1 MRQSHYI
8 AAVFN
13 NIQDIQVAQQALRI
27 RLIFVVLIKQPPLLS
42 PLFYSLLL
50 YTQDSSIY
58 SCNYN
63 VPTPSAPPTVN
74 GLFANDTNPHRAESA
89 TEANAFD
96 RPIKGQRKTEDTDRP
111 IGRNVIT
118 TTVMN
123 QERPRNVRLGL
134 LIIGPRREEES
145 LLDDY

>member
-96 RPIKGQRKTEDTDRP
+96 RPIKGQRKTE
-111 IGRNVIT
+111 GRHGPSHRAKRNNDHSDEPGT
-118 TTVMN
+118 S
-123 QERPRNVRLGL
+123 QERAP
-134 LIIGPRREEES
+134 GPTYNWPQERGRES
-145 LLDDY
+145 AR